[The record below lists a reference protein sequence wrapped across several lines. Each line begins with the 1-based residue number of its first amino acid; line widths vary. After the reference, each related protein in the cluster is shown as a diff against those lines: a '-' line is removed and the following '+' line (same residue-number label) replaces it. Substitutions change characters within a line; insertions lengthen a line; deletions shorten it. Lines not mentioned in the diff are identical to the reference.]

1 MEGIE
6 YGKEYSGS
14 ELWYPELEKIIH
26 RVIDRVGP
34 LRMGLLLGNHK
45 VMWLR
50 NGRDTVCLWALD
62 TGPARWVGIAR
73 RNTTDE
79 EVFEAGIA
87 ISFRAALEQLV
98 DFYNKGIFRGM

>member
-6 YGKEYSGS
+6 YGKEYVVR
-14 ELWYPELEKIIH
+14 ELRLPELEKIIR
-26 RVIDRVGP
+26 RVNRGGGP
-34 LRMGLLLGNHK
+34 LGMDLLLGAYK